1 MKMDFAFDADYG
13 KEFGAAYRY
22 ALSLL
27 ARREYSSGEIRQ
39 KLRGRVNSEMA
50 EAVIA
55 KLKAENSLS
64 DERFV
69 EMMVRHYAEGGYGPK
84 RIALELLKRGIDKSV
99 AQDALRQLD
108 TDWVQKASEVLE
120 RKYRSY
126 ETKLQPNEQQKV
138 FAFLVR
144 RGFAES
150 VAWQALKN
158 FQKGLKAI
166 DEMYGEMYE

>member
-1 MKMDFAFDADYG
+1 MDFAFDADYG

-22 ALSLL
+22 ASSLL

-99 AQDALRQLD
+99 AQEALMQLD
-108 TDWVQKASEVLE
+108 IDWVQKAGEVLE
-120 RKYRSY
+120 RKYRSC

-158 FQKGLKAI
+158 FQKGLKAT
-166 DEMYGEMYE
+166 DEMYDEMYE